1 MFRGLFDGY
10 EFDGDQ
16 ASSIGDLIAEEFE
29 HTCTI
34 SEKETFKPVRDGF
47 DIV

>member
-1 MFRGLFDGY
+1 MFRALFDGY
-10 EFDGDQ
+10 EFGGGQ

-34 SEKETFKPVRDGF
+34 SEEETFKSVRNGF

>member
-16 ASSIGDLIAEEFE
+16 ASSIGDPIAERFE

-34 SEKETFKPVRDGF
+34 NEKEIFKPVWDGF